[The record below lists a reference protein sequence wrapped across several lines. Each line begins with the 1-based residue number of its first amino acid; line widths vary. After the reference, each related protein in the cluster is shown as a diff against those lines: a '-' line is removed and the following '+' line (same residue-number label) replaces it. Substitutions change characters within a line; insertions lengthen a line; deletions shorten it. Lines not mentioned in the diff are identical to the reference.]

1 MRRRGAWAAL
11 ALVLLASLTLQGG
24 TPRAAATTAPA
35 ASSAGDH
42 ARLAAPDR
50 NVPAAFGATEG
61 DRSGTI
67 AARPRDLP
75 AALAQPDRA
84 LPAAV
89 VAPDR
94 ELPAVATQQRTTLR
108 LGMLPVTAF
117 LGMYLARDRGFLD
130 EEGLAIDIQ
139 MMAGGAEIL
148 PAMIGGSLD
157 VGVANAFS
165 HVLARNQG
173 FDVKAIT
180 GGAVEVRGAPT
191 HAILVL
197 PDAPFQS
204 ARDLEGRTIATNTL
218 NNIDHLMQQ
227 IWLQNNGADPRR
239 VSIVEVP
246 FPQHPAALAQRR
258 VDAIGPSEPFVTV
271 AQSQGA
277 RVLAYHYTE
286 TNPVTLI
293 AYLAATG
300 DWLGRNADVARRFA
314 RAVHR
319 GNQYLEANPEEK
331 RTMAVQTLNLN
342 PDVVGRLNFEQFDT
356 RIDPAAIQWWID
368 AGRRFNLVDQ
378 PLDPADF
385 LFETVR

>member
-1 MRRRGAWAAL
+1 
-11 ALVLLASLTLQGG
+11 VQGG
-24 TPRAAATTAPA
+24 TPRVTATTDHGLPDVA
-35 ASSAGDH
+35 A
-42 ARLAAPDR
+42 
-50 NVPAAFGATEG
+50 
-61 DRSGTI
+61 
-67 AARPRDLP
+67 
-75 AALAQPDRA
+75 
-84 LPAAV
+84 
-89 VAPDR
+89 
-94 ELPAVATQQRTTLR
+94 QQRTTLR
-108 LGMLPVTAF
+108 VGMLPVTAF
-117 LGMYLARDRGFLD
+117 LGMYLARDRGWLE
-130 EEGLAIDIQ
+130 EEGLAIELQ
-139 MMAGGAEIL
+139 MMAGGAEIV

-173 FDVKAIT
+173 FDVQAIT
-180 GGAVEVRGAPT
+180 GAASEVRGAPT

-197 PDAPFQS
+197 PDAPIQS

-246 FPQHPAALAQRR
+246 FPQHAASLAQRR

-277 RVLAYHYTE
+277 RVLAIHYTE

-300 DWLGRNADVARRFA
+300 DWLSRNADVARRFA

-331 RTMAVQTLNLN
+331 RTVAVQTLNLS
-342 PDVVGRLNFEQFDT
+342 PDVVSRLNFEQLDPL
-356 RIDPAAIQWWID
+356 IDPAGVQWWID

-378 PLDPADF
+378 PLNPDDF